1 MILVPVVAVKNTKN
15 VAYINSEYQTIK
27 SVMSIKTGVLL
38 ANLGSP
44 TAPTTKAVRK
54 FLGEFLWDKRVVNI
68 PRPVWWLILNF
79 FVLPFRPKK
88 SAHAYQTV
96 CDAEKGSPLA
106 FLTYQLTEKVA
117 EQLIT
122 KDITVDYVMRYGE
135 PSMATQLRRF
145 KDLGIDDI
153 IVLPL
158 YPQYSST
165 TTASIYDALI
175 NELNTWRYLPSFRF
189 ISDYHQNEAHITA
202 LANSIT
208 QAWDE
213 QPKND
218 LLVMSFH
225 GLPEVLTKMGDPYF
239 YQCQKTAALIAEKLG
254 LRDSEWKLVFQSRFG
269 KAEWLKPYCVQ
280 TLEELPK
287 QGIKSVDLVCPGFA
301 VDCLETLEEIAIT
314 NKEIFIEA
322 GGEQYRY
329 IPALNDSDAQVN
341 SIISLL
347 EL

>member
-1 MILVPVVAVKNTKN
+1 MTTK
-15 VAYINSEYQTIK
+15 
-27 SVMSIKTGVLL
+27 KTGILL

-44 TAPTTKAVRK
+44 TAPTTKAVRR
-54 FLGEFLWDKRVVNI
+54 FLADFLWDKRVVNI
-68 PRPVWWLILNF
+68 PRPVWWVILNF

-88 SAHAYQTV
+88 SAHAYQAV
-96 CDAEKGSPLA
+96 WNAEKGSPLA
-106 FLTYQLTEKVA
+106 FLTRQLTEKVA
-117 EQLIT
+117 EKLQA

-145 KDLGIDDI
+145 KEQGINDI

-165 TTASIYDALI
+165 TTASIYDDLVK
-175 NELNTWRYLPSFRF
+175 ELNTWRHLPNFRF
-189 ISDYHQNEAHITA
+189 ISDYHQDEAHITA

-208 QAWDE
+208 QAWQE

-225 GLPEVLTKMGDPYF
+225 GLPEQLTKWGDPYF
-239 YQCQKTAALIAEKLG
+239 YQCQETAKLIANKLG
-254 LRDSEWKLVFQSRFG
+254 LKDSEWMLVFQSRFG

-280 TLEELPK
+280 TLETLPT
-287 QGIKSVDLVCPGFA
+287 QGVKKVDLVCPGFA
-301 VDCLETLEEIAIT
+301 VDCLETLEEIAMT
-314 NKEIFIEA
+314 NKDIFMEA

-329 IPALNDSDAQVN
+329 IACLNDSDAHVD

-347 EL
+347 GL